1 MFISI
6 RSLHLGFANYT
17 GVMENGRSSAVL
29 KEMLESVSRCFNVDV
44 ARALVASRADAR
56 TQARVD
62 ELAEK
67 CTEGQLTPEE
77 RNEYEAY
84 VQASTLIGIL
94 QAKARRILR
103 QAGTS

>member
-1 MFISI
+1 
-6 RSLHLGFANYT
+6 
-17 GVMENGRSSAVL
+17 MENGRSSAVL
-29 KEMLESVSRCFNVDV
+29 EEMLESVSRCFNVDV
-44 ARALVASRADAR
+44 ARALVALRADAR

-84 VQASTLIGIL
+84 VHASTLIGIL